1 MAKINLLPWREQ
13 HRQQQKIQFIA
24 ALVVAVGIGLVAIV
38 AVHMFETQRIEAQN
52 ERNQFLKERVSLL
65 DQKIR
70 EINGLNKKKEDLIA
84 RMEIIQRL
92 QSNRSFAVLLL
103 DEIAKTIPD
112 GVYLSSMTSDDKGSV
127 KLDGVAESNSRIS
140 AFMRNLDGSE
150 WLENPELGV
159 INANNRNSK
168 VERTF
173 TLKVRAVNKKR
184 QRELGNDA

>member
-24 ALVVAVGIGLVAIV
+24 ALVVAMGIGLVAVV
-38 AVHMFETQRIEAQN
+38 AVHMFEVQRIEAQN

-112 GVYLSSMTSDDKGSV
+112 GVYLSSMSSDDRGSV

-159 INANNRNSK
+159 INASNKNSK

-173 TLKVRAVNKKR
+173 TLKVQAVDKKR
-184 QRELGNDA
+184 QKESDDDA